1 MPGQV
6 LSKQSMTG
14 SLVTLDIDRS
24 VATLTMD
31 DGKRNAL
38 SPAMFDEIYAALER
52 AEREGAAVV
61 ITGREGVLS
70 AGFDLK
76 VMKSGGMQA
85 VKMLRAGY
93 ALTARLLSFPTPVV
107 IASAGHAYA
116 MGAFILLSGDYR
128 FGVPGPYTYVA
139 NEVAIGLTMPRVAC
153 EVLRLRLTPAAR
165 ERAVVL
171 SEEFSPEQALQVG
184 FIDALVPAEQL
195 LDTARDK
202 AASLLALDSDAHK
215 LSKRR
220 LRADALKNIRRALPL
235 DLKDAVVLGAKR
247 AAKARQGRT
256 MSKKTSPN

>member
-1 MPGQV
+1 M
-6 LSKQSMTG
+6 SS
-14 SLVTLDIDRS
+14 SLVTLEIDGS

-52 AEREGAAVV
+52 AEEQGAAVV

-76 VMKSGGMQA
+76 VMKAGGVQA

-107 IASAGHAYA
+107 IASPGHAYA
-116 MGAFILLSGDYR
+116 MGAFMLLSGDYR
-128 FGVPGPYTYVA
+128 FGVQGPYTYVA
-139 NEVAIGLTMPRVAC
+139 NEVAIGLPMPRVAC

-165 ERAVVL
+165 ERAVTL
-171 SEEFSPEQALQVG
+171 SEEFSPEQALEVG
-184 FIDALVPAEQL
+184 FIDALVPVDQL
-195 LDTARDK
+195 LETARDK
-202 AASLLALDSDAHK
+202 AAALLELDPEAHAV
-215 LSKRR
+215 SKKR
-220 LRADALKNIRRALPL
+220 LRAETLKNIRRTLPL

-247 AAKARQGRT
+247 AAQARR
-256 MSKKTSPN
+256 KR

>member
-1 MPGQV
+1 
-6 LSKQSMTG
+6 MTG

-52 AEREGAAVV
+52 VERENAAVV

-76 VMKSGGMQA
+76 VMKSGGVQA

-93 ALTARLLSFPTPVV
+93 ALTARLLSFPTPVIV
-107 IASAGHAYA
+107 ASPGHVYA
-116 MGAFILLSGDYR
+116 MGVFMLLSGDYR

-139 NEVAIGLTMPRVAC
+139 NEVAIGLPMPRVAC

-165 ERAVVL
+165 ERAVTL
-171 SEEFSPEQALQVG
+171 SEQFSPEQALQAG

-195 LDTARDK
+195 LDAARDK
-202 AASLLALDSDAHK
+202 AAALLELDSAAHA
-215 LSKRR
+215 LSKKR
-220 LRADALKNIRRALPL
+220 LRAETLGNIRRALPL
-235 DLKDAVVLGAKR
+235 DLKDAVMLGVKQVVKAKR
-247 AAKARQGRT
+247 GR
-256 MSKKTSPN
+256 

>member
-1 MPGQV
+1 MA
-6 LSKQSMTG
+6 S

-38 SPAMFDEIYAALER
+38 SPSMFDEIYAALVH
-52 AEREGAAVV
+52 AQREDAAVV

-76 VMKSGGMQA
+76 VMKSGGVQA

-93 ALTARLLSFPTPVV
+93 ALTARLLSFPKPVV
-107 IASAGHAYA
+107 IASPGHAYA
-116 MGAFILLSGDYR
+116 MGAFMLLSGDYR

-139 NEVAIGLTMPRVAC
+139 NEVAIGLPMPRVAC
-153 EVLRLRLTPAAR
+153 EVLRLRLNPAAR
-165 ERAVVL
+165 ERAVTL

-202 AASLLALDSDAHK
+202 ARSLLELDPEAHTVT
-215 LSKRR
+215 KRR
-220 LRADALKNIRRALPL
+220 LRADTLKNIRRALPL
-235 DLKDAVVLGAKR
+235 DLKDAVLLGAKR
-247 AAKARQGRT
+247 AAKAKRGR
-256 MSKKTSPN
+256 

>member
-1 MPGQV
+1 MCYA
-6 LSKQSMTG
+6 SAMAN

-38 SPAMFDEIYAALER
+38 SPAMLDEVYTALER

-76 VMKSGGMQA
+76 VMKSGGVQA

-107 IASAGHAYA
+107 VASPGHAYA
-116 MGAFILLSGDYR
+116 MGAFMLLSGDYR
-128 FGVPGPYTYVA
+128 FGVPGPYTYVT
-139 NEVAIGLTMPRVAC
+139 NEVAIGLPMPRVAC
-153 EVLRLRLTPAAR
+153 EVIRLRLSPAAR
-165 ERAVVL
+165 ERAVIL
-171 SEEFSPEQALQVG
+171 AEEFSPEQALQVG
-184 FIDALVPAEQL
+184 FVDALVPVEQL
-195 LDTARDK
+195 LETAREK
-202 AASLLALDSDAHK
+202 AAALMELDPEAHT

-220 LRADALKNIRRALPL
+220 LRADALRNIRKAVPL
-235 DLKDAVVLGAKR
+235 DLKDAVVLGVKR
-247 AAKARQGRT
+247 AAKAKRGR
-256 MSKKTSPN
+256 

>member
-1 MPGQV
+1 MK
-6 LSKQSMTG
+6 S
-14 SLVTLDIDRS
+14 SLATLDIDDS

-52 AEREGAAVV
+52 AEQEGAALV
-61 ITGREGVLS
+61 ITGREGVFS

-76 VMKSGGMQA
+76 VMKSGGVQA

-107 IASAGHAYA
+107 IASPGHAYA
-116 MGAFILLSGDYR
+116 MGVFMLLSGDYR

-139 NEVAIGLTMPRVAC
+139 NEVAIGLPMPRVAC
-153 EVLRLRLTPAAR
+153 EVLRLRLNPAAR
-165 ERAVVL
+165 ERAVTL
-171 SEEFSPEQALQVG
+171 SEEFSPEQALQAGFVDDLVG
-184 FIDALVPAEQL
+184 ADQL
-195 LDTARDK
+195 LEKAHEK
-202 AASLLALDSDAHK
+202 AAALLALDSEAHA

-220 LRADALKNIRRALPL
+220 LRADTLKNIRRALPL

-247 AAKARQGRT
+247 VAAARRGR
-256 MSKKTSPN
+256 